1 MQDSAIQF
9 GTGYVLP
16 SSLFFPEKRN
26 KPVAGSG
33 LFYSAVI
40 PLEPRQQNYNTRS
53 ERTGAP
59 AAPAWQCNFWRKR
72 KRDF

>member
-1 MQDSAIQF
+1 MQDGAIQF

-40 PLEPRQQNYNTRS
+40 PSEPRQQNYNTAQS
-53 ERTGAP
+53 AP
-59 AAPAWQCNFWRKR
+59 VHRRRQLAM
-72 KRDF
+72 